1 MSAAP
6 ENAIQKIA
14 RPDLTL
20 ETMTRLAQLV
30 AGSEPG
36 AKLPTE
42 RELCEMLGVGRST
55 LREAIG
61 ALAFV
66 GAIQVR
72 QGSGTF
78 VNAVGEGGVE
88 RLISI
93 ALVLERCTVA
103 EVVEVRRMLEVQ
115 AARLAAENHAASD
128 RQALEHIMRQMTAAA
143 GSPHAAARHDLEYHV
158 VLARASHNRV
168 LSHLLYG
175 LRPLLEIWISN
186 AVNRTDII
194 DAILGEHTAILRAV
208 FDRDSE
214 RAAAQMFIHQSNA
227 AERLYAVLGKDH
239 STGSYLSAL
248 VARSNSMTSD
258 V

>member
-128 RQALEHIMRQMTAAA
+128 RQALEH
-143 GSPHAAARHDLEYHV
+143 
-158 VLARASHNRV
+158 
-168 LSHLLYG
+168 
-175 LRPLLEIWISN
+175 
-186 AVNRTDII
+186 TDII
-194 DAILGEHTAILRAV
+194 DAILGEHAAILRAV